1 MSTPVSWSV
10 NNSQDLGGSQSEE
23 FVGGDSRYGIY
34 MPGVKAVYPSAKK
47 IIRCRVLPARDLSLS
62 VNDAAFA
69 ESFIQY
75 RDSGSPRID
84 EDTKSPAF
92 TSWYTMIV
100 EYTMIGNL
108 KTSVLSPITLQRL
121 GVQGADVRDPYN
133 IVRKY
138 AKDNARWAHLLE
150 QKLGVGKN
158 STDILPKLKFSGLMN
173 VLAFD
178 PQTNAP
184 DNALMKLSLTALKDL
199 KGKLTAP
206 RPAAQQPVTND
217 EWANMFML
225 GDITSPLYGLMATV
239 QSTQLG
245 TISTAAMH
253 FSQSAFLLQGHQ
265 SFAIDPNSP
274 FGKSVLAGRYNFF
287 SDKVLKI
294 LPFQDLVELM
304 VADGSIPYDLIQEA
318 LCNVCAVPARPANA
332 PSAVSSPG
340 ASPGGFAPPPQA
352 FVPPPVA
359 APAQQ
364 AFNPP
369 TPQQQAQAW
378 APPAVQQVSGQAS
391 PVVSATTLA
400 QATNPPASQPAA
412 WTPPPPPVQQT
423 AWVPPP
429 PPAPV
434 APVVKYYVVEN
445 GQTVSTNQD
454 GINRLFVTA
463 PTTSAIR
470 EGETTWKTV
479 SDFAS
484 KVTPAVTPPYT
495 PPPPAY
501 VAPQP
506 QVQQAPVQPP
516 TQGFAAGPATPP
528 VSTAVPGVPNT
539 NKLSPEQQTKLE
551 SLIATISSGQTL
563 APEQLAEYA
572 SLIRTANS

>member
-69 ESFIQY
+69 ESFIPY
-75 RDSGSPRID
+75 RDSASPRID

-158 STDILPKLKFSGLMN
+158 STDILPKLKFSGIMN

-178 PQTNAP
+178 PQTNQP
-184 DNALMKLSLTALKDL
+184 DNALMKLSFTSLKDL

-217 EWANMFML
+217 EWSNMFML
-225 GDITSPLYGLMATV
+225 GDITSPLYGLMGTV

-265 SFAIDPNSP
+265 TYPIDPNTP
-274 FGKSVLAGRYNFF
+274 FGKAALAGRYNFF

-332 PSAVSSPG
+332 PTVSVT
-340 ASPGGFAPPPQA
+340 ASPQA
-352 FVPPPVA
+352 FTPPPVA
-359 APAQQ
+359 SPAQQ

-369 TPQQQAQAW
+369 TPPQSTSW
-378 APPAVQQVSGQAS
+378 APPAVQQASGLAS
-391 PVVSATTLA
+391 PVSNTQT
-400 QATNPPASQPAA
+400 PASVTAGAPAV
-412 WTPPPPPVQQT
+412 WTPPPPPVQAPVWT
-423 AWVPPP
+423 PPP
-429 PPAPV
+429 PPVV
-434 APVVKYYVVEN
+434 APAVKYYVVEN

-484 KVTPAVTPPYT
+484 KVQ
-495 PPPPAY
+495 
-501 VAPQP
+501 VAP
-506 QVQQAPVQPP
+506 VQQAPAYVPPHAPPVQQAPAYVPP
-516 TQGFAAGPATPP
+516 VQAPAQTQGFPVGPATPP

-539 NKLSPEQQTKLE
+539 NKLTPEQQQKLD
-551 SLIATISSGQTL
+551 SLINLISGGQTL

-572 SLIRTANS
+572 SLIRVANS